1 MSRKFFTPLI
11 AFIMCLASCSFI
23 SKDFDTSDKDNLI
36 IQLITYVLDQAH
48 YLDKDINDEFSEKVF
63 KTFIDNLDPSK
74 RYFYASDIEEFSEYK
89 YLIDDA
95 FKNPNL
101 DFFNLVYNRYNI
113 RLVESKSIFELIL
126 SQPFDF
132 SKEEIF
138 ESDFELLDFVQT
150 KSELYERWR
159 KLLKTYVIENYHDEI
174 EDDLKKLEKDSSFV
188 VRKPELI
195 EKENRELL
203 NETMLQNFKFIS
215 EEMQRSDWFSV
226 YINSFVSQYDPNTSY
241 LDPESKDRFDVDM
254 SGNYAGIG
262 ARLQKKI
269 DKVEITEVIS
279 GGPAWRDNKLEKGD
293 AILKVRQ
300 DNEEEPVSILN
311 MRLSEAVKLIKG
323 KKGTKVH
330 LTVKKVDGSI
340 SEITV
345 KRDIVLL
352 EETYIKSSFVQKD
365 SSIYGVINIPKF
377 YIDFDNQSNRDAA
390 KDLKIEIE
398 RLKEVG
404 VQGLIIDLRN
414 NGGGSLKTVVD
425 MAGMFIKNG
434 PVVQVK
440 YFDKEKQVLRD
451 RDKNILWKGPLVILV
466 NEGSASASEILA
478 AAMQDYKR
486 AIIIG
491 GNQTW
496 GKGTVQTVFPLNRM
510 VRGNTNGDLGAL
522 RYTTQKYYRING
534 GSVQLEG
541 VKSDINVPYRYKYL
555 EFGEKD
561 SENPLKWDEIDK
573 VEFTPWNSNFD
584 FDEAI
589 NKSNLR
595 MASNEYLKLIDENAK
610 WIKFIRDN
618 KIINLNYEK
627 FKLEINENLTKT
639 EKFKI
644 LNDYSMNYNFKSL
657 PYEIDLIKND
667 SVLGLKRKRWH
678 ASLNKDLYIDEALN
692 VLSDLRFSIHN
703 KPENEPT
710 EFDARYGNEPGD
722 GIVSG
727 SVLRPGGDGL
737 IFLSTSTNIQTT
749 NN

>member
-1 MSRKFFTPLI
+1 MSKNLFTLLI
-11 AFIMCLASCSFI
+11 AFIMCLASCSFV

-48 YLDKDINDEFSEKVF
+48 YLDKEINDEFSEKVF
-63 KTFIDNLDPSK
+63 DTFLENLDPYK
-74 RYFYASDIEEFSEYK
+74 RYFYASDIEEFSKYK

-101 DFFNLVYNRYNI
+101 DFFELVYKRYTK
-113 RLVESKSIFELIL
+113 RMLESEKIFNDIL
-126 SQPFDF
+126 TKPFDF
-132 SKEEIF
+132 NKDEVCEC
-138 ESDFELLDFVQT
+138 DFEELDYVKT
-150 KSELYERWR
+150 KDQLFDRWR
-159 KLLKTYVIENYHDEI
+159 KLLKIYVIEIYHNEI
-174 EDDLKKLEKDSSFV
+174 EDDLRKSKENSDFIL
-188 VRKPELI
+188 RKPVLI
-195 EKENRELL
+195 EQKTRESLKEI
-203 NETMLQNFKFIS
+203 MQQNYVFIS

-279 GGPAWRDNKLEKGD
+279 GGPAWRDNILEKGD

-300 DNEEEPVSILN
+300 DNEDEPVGILN

-330 LTVKKVDGSI
+330 LTVKKLDGTVN
-340 SEITV
+340 EVTV

-352 EETYIKSSFVQKD
+352 EETYIKSSIVEKD
-365 SSIYGVINIPKF
+365 NNTYGLINIPKF

-390 KDLKIEIE
+390 KDLRTEIE
-398 RLKEVG
+398 RLKEQG
-404 VQGLIIDLRN
+404 IQGLVIDLRN
-414 NGGGSLKTVVD
+414 NGGGALKTVVD

-440 YFDKEKQVLRD
+440 YFDKEKQVLSDRD
-451 RDKNILWKGPLVILV
+451 RSVLWTGPLVILV

-496 GKGTVQTVFPLNRM
+496 GKGTVQNVFPLNRM

-561 SENPLKWDEIDK
+561 SENPLQWDEIDK
-573 VEFTPWNSNFD
+573 VEFDTWNSNFN
-584 FDEAI
+584 FEEAI
-589 NKSNLR
+589 TKSNKR
-595 MASNEYLKLIDENAK
+595 MADNKYLKLVDENAK
-610 WIKFIRDN
+610 WIKSVRDN
-618 KIINLNYEK
+618 KLINLNYDK
-627 FKLEINENLTKT
+627 FKLELEENSSIT
-639 EKFKI
+639 EKFK
-644 LNDYSMNYNFKSL
+644 
-657 PYEIDLIKND
+657 
-667 SVLGLKRKRWH
+667 
-678 ASLNKDLYIDEALN
+678 ALN
-692 VLSDLRFSIHN
+692 LSLIH
-703 KPENEPT
+703 
-710 EFDARYGNEPGD
+710 
-722 GIVSG
+722 I
-727 SVLRPGGDGL
+727 
-737 IFLSTSTNIQTT
+737 
-749 NN
+749 

>member
-1 MSRKFFTPLI
+1 MSKNLFTLLI
-11 AFIMCLASCSFI
+11 AFIMCLASCSFV

-48 YLDKDINDEFSEKVF
+48 YLDKEINDEFSEKVF
-63 KTFIDNLDPSK
+63 DTFLENLDPYK
-74 RYFYASDIEEFSEYK
+74 RYFYASDIEEFSKYK

-101 DFFNLVYNRYNI
+101 DFFELVYKRYTK
-113 RLVESKSIFELIL
+113 RMLESEKIFNDIL
-126 SQPFDF
+126 SKPFDF
-132 SKEEIF
+132 NKNEVCEC
-138 ESDFELLDFVQT
+138 DFEELDYVKT
-150 KSELYERWR
+150 KDQLFDRWR
-159 KLLKTYVIENYHDEI
+159 KLLKIYVIENYHNEI
-174 EDDLKKLEKDSSFV
+174 EDDLRKSKEDSDFILRNPV
-188 VRKPELI
+188 LI
-195 EKENRELL
+195 EKKTRETLK
-203 NETMLQNFKFIS
+203 ETMQQNYAFIS

-279 GGPAWRDNKLEKGD
+279 GGPAWRDNSLEKGD

-300 DNEEEPVSILN
+300 DDEDEPVGILN
-311 MRLSEAVKLIKG
+311 MRLGEAVKLIKG

-330 LTVKKVDGSI
+330 LTVKKVDGSVT
-340 SEITV
+340 EVTV

-352 EETYIKSSFVQKD
+352 EETYIKSSIVEKD
-365 SSIYGVINIPKF
+365 NNTYGLINIPKF

-390 KDLKIEIE
+390 KDLRTEIE
-398 RLKEVG
+398 RLKEEG
-404 VQGLIIDLRN
+404 IQGLVIDLRN
-414 NGGGSLKTVVD
+414 NGGGALKTVVD

-440 YFDKEKQVLRD
+440 YFDKEKQVLSDRD
-451 RDKNILWKGPLVILV
+451 RSVLWTGPLVILV

-496 GKGTVQTVFPLNRM
+496 GKGTVQNVFPLNRM

-561 SENPLKWDEIDK
+561 SENPLQWDEIDK
-573 VEFTPWNSNFD
+573 VEFDTWNSNFN
-584 FDEAI
+584 FEEAI
-589 NKSNLR
+589 TKSNKR
-595 MASNEYLKLIDENAK
+595 MANNEYLKLVDENAK
-610 WIKFIRDN
+610 WIKSVRDN
-618 KIINLNYEK
+618 KLINLNYDK
-627 FKLEINENLTKT
+627 FKSELEENSSIT
-639 EKFKI
+639 EKFKA

-657 PYEIDLIKND
+657 PYELDLIKND
-667 SVLGLKRKRWH
+667 SVLGLKRERWH
-678 ASLNKDLYIDEALN
+678 KSLNKDFYIDEALN
-692 VLSDLRFSIHN
+692 VLSDLRFSYLDN
-703 KPENEPT
+703 
-710 EFDARYGNEPGD
+710 
-722 GIVSG
+722 
-727 SVLRPGGDGL
+727 
-737 IFLSTSTNIQTT
+737 
-749 NN
+749 

>member
-1 MSRKFFTPLI
+1 MSKNLFTLLI
-11 AFIMCLASCSFI
+11 AFIMCLASCSFV

-48 YLDKDINDEFSEKVF
+48 FLDKEINDEFSEKVF
-63 KTFIDNLDPSK
+63 YTFLENLDPYK
-74 RYFYASDIEEFSEYK
+74 RYFYASDIEEFSKYK

-101 DFFNLVYNRYNI
+101 DFFELVYKRYTK
-113 RLVESKSIFELIL
+113 RMLESEKIFNDIL
-126 SQPFDF
+126 SKPFDF
-132 SKEEIF
+132 NKDEVCEC
-138 ESDFELLDFVQT
+138 DFEELDYVKT
-150 KSELYERWR
+150 KDQLFDRWR
-159 KLLKTYVIENYHDEI
+159 KLLKIYVIENYHNEI
-174 EDDLKKLEKDSSFV
+174 EDDLRKSKDDSDFILRNPTS
-188 VRKPELI
+188 I
-195 EKENRELL
+195 EKKTRESLK
-203 NETMLQNFKFIS
+203 ETMQQNYSFIS

-279 GGPAWRDNKLEKGD
+279 GGPAWRDDILEKGD

-300 DNEEEPVSILN
+300 DNEDEPVGILN

-330 LTVKKVDGSI
+330 LTVKKVDGTVT
-340 SEITV
+340 EVTV

-352 EETYIKSSFVQKD
+352 EETYIKSSIVEKD
-365 SSIYGVINIPKF
+365 NNTYGLINIPKF

-390 KDLKIEIE
+390 KDLRTEIE
-398 RLKEVG
+398 RLKEQG
-404 VQGLIIDLRN
+404 IQGLVIDLRN
-414 NGGGSLKTVVD
+414 NGGGALKTVVD

-440 YFDKEKQVLRD
+440 YFDKEKQVLSDRD
-451 RDKNILWKGPLVILV
+451 RSVLWTGPLVILV

-496 GKGTVQTVFPLNRM
+496 GKGTVQNVFPLNRM

-561 SENPLKWDEIDK
+561 SENPLQWDEIDK
-573 VEFTPWNSNFD
+573 VEFDTWNSNFN
-584 FDEAI
+584 FEEAI
-589 NKSNLR
+589 TKSNKR
-595 MASNEYLKLIDENAK
+595 MADNEYLKLVDENAK
-610 WIKFIRDN
+610 WIKSVRDN
-618 KIINLNYEK
+618 KLINLNYDK
-627 FKLEINENLTKT
+627 FKLELEENSSII
-639 EKFKI
+639 EKFKA
-644 LNDYSMNYNFKSL
+644 LNDYSMNYSFKSL
-657 PYEIDLIKND
+657 PYELDLIKND
-667 SVLGLKRKRWH
+667 SVLGLKRERWH
-678 ASLNKDLYIDEALN
+678 KSLNKDFYIDEALN
-692 VLSDLRFSIHN
+692 VLSDLRFSYLDN
-703 KPENEPT
+703 
-710 EFDARYGNEPGD
+710 
-722 GIVSG
+722 
-727 SVLRPGGDGL
+727 
-737 IFLSTSTNIQTT
+737 
-749 NN
+749 

>member
-1 MSRKFFTPLI
+1 MSKNLFTLLI
-11 AFIMCLASCSFI
+11 AFIMCLASCSFV

-48 YLDKDINDEFSEKVF
+48 YLDKEINDEFSEKVF
-63 KTFIDNLDPSK
+63 DTFLENLDPYK
-74 RYFYASDIEEFSEYK
+74 RYFYASDIEEFSKYK

-101 DFFNLVYNRYNI
+101 DFFELVYKRYTK
-113 RLVESKSIFELIL
+113 RMLESEKIFNDIL
-126 SQPFDF
+126 SKPFDF
-132 SKEEIF
+132 NKDEVCEC
-138 ESDFELLDFVQT
+138 DFEELDYVKT
-150 KSELYERWR
+150 KNQLFDRWR
-159 KLLKTYVIENYHDEI
+159 KLLKIYVIENYHNEI
-174 EDDLKKLEKDSSFV
+174 EDDL
-188 VRKPELI
+188 RKSKEDTDFSIRSPNLI
-195 EKENRELL
+195 EKKTRETLK
-203 NETMLQNFKFIS
+203 ETMQQNYAFIS

-279 GGPAWRDNKLEKGD
+279 GGPAWRDNILEKGD

-300 DNEEEPVSILN
+300 DNEDEPVGILN

-330 LTVKKVDGSI
+330 LTVKKVDGTVT
-340 SEITV
+340 EVTV

-352 EETYIKSSFVQKD
+352 EETYIKSSIVEKD
-365 SSIYGVINIPKF
+365 NNTYGLINIPKF

-390 KDLKIEIE
+390 KDLRTEIE
-398 RLKEVG
+398 RLKEQG
-404 VQGLIIDLRN
+404 IQGLVIDLRN
-414 NGGGSLKTVVD
+414 NGGGALKTVVD

-440 YFDKEKQVLRD
+440 YFDKEKQVLSDRD
-451 RDKNILWKGPLVILV
+451 RSVLWTGPLVILV

-496 GKGTVQTVFPLNRM
+496 GKGTVQNVFPLNRM

-561 SENPLKWDEIDK
+561 SENPLQWDEIDK
-573 VEFTPWNSNFD
+573 VEFDTWNSNFN
-584 FDEAI
+584 FEEAI
-589 NKSNLR
+589 TKSNKR
-595 MASNEYLKLIDENAK
+595 MANNEYLKLVDENAK
-610 WIKFIRDN
+610 WIKSVRDN
-618 KIINLNYEK
+618 KLINLNYDK
-627 FKLEINENLTKT
+627 FKLELEENSSIT
-639 EKFKI
+639 EKFKA
-644 LNDYSMNYNFKSL
+644 LNDYSMNYSFKSL
-657 PYEIDLIKND
+657 PYELDLIKND
-667 SVLGLKRKRWH
+667 SVLGLKRERWH
-678 ASLNKDLYIDEALN
+678 KSLNKDFYIDEALN
-692 VLSDLRFSIHN
+692 VLSDLRFSYLDN
-703 KPENEPT
+703 
-710 EFDARYGNEPGD
+710 
-722 GIVSG
+722 
-727 SVLRPGGDGL
+727 
-737 IFLSTSTNIQTT
+737 
-749 NN
+749 

>member
-1 MSRKFFTPLI
+1 MSKNLFTLLI
-11 AFIMCLASCSFI
+11 AFIMCLASCSFV

-48 YLDKDINDEFSEKVF
+48 YLDKEINDEFSEKVF
-63 KTFIDNLDPSK
+63 DTFLENLDPYK
-74 RYFYASDIEEFSEYK
+74 RYFYASDIEEFSKYK

-101 DFFNLVYNRYNI
+101 DFFELVYKRYTK
-113 RLVESKSIFELIL
+113 RMLESEKIFNDIL
-126 SQPFDF
+126 SKPFDF
-132 SKEEIF
+132 NKNEVCEC
-138 ESDFELLDFVQT
+138 DFEELDYVKT
-150 KSELYERWR
+150 KDQLFDRWR
-159 KLLKTYVIENYHDEI
+159 KLLKIYVIENYHNEI
-174 EDDLKKLEKDSSFV
+174 EDDL
-188 VRKPELI
+188 RKSKEDTDFSIRSPVLI
-195 EKENRELL
+195 EEKTRESLK
-203 NETMLQNFKFIS
+203 ETMQQNYAFIS

-279 GGPAWRDNKLEKGD
+279 GGPAWRDNILEKGD

-300 DNEEEPVSILN
+300 DKEDEPVGILN

-330 LTVKKVDGSI
+330 LTVKKVDGTVT
-340 SEITV
+340 EVTV

-352 EETYIKSSFVQKD
+352 EETYIKSSIVEKD
-365 SSIYGVINIPKF
+365 NNTYGLINIPKF

-390 KDLKIEIE
+390 KDLRTEIE
-398 RLKEVG
+398 RLKEQG
-404 VQGLIIDLRN
+404 IQGLVIDLRN
-414 NGGGSLKTVVD
+414 NGGGALKTVVD

-440 YFDKEKQVLRD
+440 YFDKEKQVLSDRD
-451 RDKNILWKGPLVILV
+451 RSVLWTGPLVILV

-496 GKGTVQTVFPLNRM
+496 GKGTVQNVFPLNRM

-561 SENPLKWDEIDK
+561 SENPLQWDEIDK
-573 VEFTPWNSNFD
+573 VEFDTWNSNFN
-584 FDEAI
+584 FEEAI
-589 NKSNLR
+589 TKSNKR
-595 MASNEYLKLIDENAK
+595 MANNEYLKLVDENAK
-610 WIKFIRDN
+610 WIKSVRDN
-618 KIINLNYEK
+618 KLINLNYDK
-627 FKLEINENLTKT
+627 FKLELEENSSIT
-639 EKFKI
+639 EKFKA
-644 LNDYSMNYNFKSL
+644 LNDYSMNYSFKSL
-657 PYEIDLIKND
+657 PYELDLIKND
-667 SVLGLKRKRWH
+667 SVLGLKRERWH
-678 ASLNKDLYIDEALN
+678 KSLNKDFYIDEALN
-692 VLSDLRFSIHN
+692 VLSDLRFSYLDN
-703 KPENEPT
+703 
-710 EFDARYGNEPGD
+710 
-722 GIVSG
+722 
-727 SVLRPGGDGL
+727 
-737 IFLSTSTNIQTT
+737 
-749 NN
+749 

>member
-1 MSRKFFTPLI
+1 MSKNLFTPLI
-11 AFIMCLASCSFI
+11 AFIMCLASCSFV

-48 YLDKDINDEFSEKVF
+48 YLDKEINDEFSEKVF
-63 KTFIDNLDPSK
+63 DTFLENLDPYK
-74 RYFYASDIEEFSEYK
+74 RYFYASDIEEFSKYK

-101 DFFNLVYNRYNI
+101 DFFELVYKRYTK
-113 RLVESKSIFELIL
+113 RMLESEKIFNDIL
-126 SQPFDF
+126 SKPFDF
-132 SKEEIF
+132 NKDEVCEC
-138 ESDFELLDFVQT
+138 DFEELDYVKT
-150 KSELYERWR
+150 KDQLFDRWR
-159 KLLKTYVIENYHDEI
+159 KLLKIYVIENYHNEI
-174 EDDLKKLEKDSSFV
+174 EDDLRKSKDDSDFILRNPV
-188 VRKPELI
+188 LI
-195 EKENRELL
+195 EKKTRETLK
-203 NETMLQNFKFIS
+203 ETMQQNYAFIS

-279 GGPAWRDNKLEKGD
+279 GGPAWRDNSLEKGD

-300 DNEEEPVSILN
+300 DDEDEPVGILN
-311 MRLSEAVKLIKG
+311 MRLGEAVKLIKG

-330 LTVKKVDGSI
+330 LTVKKVDGSVT
-340 SEITV
+340 EVTV

-352 EETYIKSSFVQKD
+352 EETYIKSSIVEKD
-365 SSIYGVINIPKF
+365 NNTYGLINIPKF

-390 KDLKIEIE
+390 KDLRTEIE
-398 RLKEVG
+398 RLKEQG
-404 VQGLIIDLRN
+404 IQGLVIDLRN
-414 NGGGSLKTVVD
+414 NGGGALKTVVD

-440 YFDKEKQVLRD
+440 YFDKEKQVLSDRD
-451 RDKNILWKGPLVILV
+451 RSVLWTGPLVILV

-496 GKGTVQTVFPLNRM
+496 GKGTVQNVFPLNRM

-561 SENPLKWDEIDK
+561 SENPLQWDEIDK
-573 VEFTPWNSNFD
+573 VEFDTWNSNFN
-584 FDEAI
+584 FEEAI
-589 NKSNLR
+589 TKSNKR
-595 MASNEYLKLIDENAK
+595 MANNEYLKLVDENAK
-610 WIKFIRDN
+610 WIKSVRDN
-618 KIINLNYEK
+618 KLINLNYDK
-627 FKLEINENLTKT
+627 FKLELEENSSIT
-639 EKFKI
+639 EKFKA
-644 LNDYSMNYNFKSL
+644 LNDYSMNYSFKSL
-657 PYEIDLIKND
+657 PYELDLIKND
-667 SVLGLKRKRWH
+667 SVLGLKRERWH
-678 ASLNKDLYIDEALN
+678 KSLNKDFYIDEALN
-692 VLSDLRFSIHN
+692 VLSDLRFSYLDN
-703 KPENEPT
+703 
-710 EFDARYGNEPGD
+710 
-722 GIVSG
+722 
-727 SVLRPGGDGL
+727 
-737 IFLSTSTNIQTT
+737 
-749 NN
+749 

>member
-1 MSRKFFTPLI
+1 MSKNLFTLLI
-11 AFIMCLASCSFI
+11 AFIMCLASCSFV

-48 YLDKDINDEFSEKVF
+48 YLDKEINDEFSEKVF
-63 KTFIDNLDPSK
+63 DTFLENLDPYK
-74 RYFYASDIEEFSEYK
+74 RYFYASDIEEFSKYK

-101 DFFNLVYNRYNI
+101 DFFELVYKRYTK
-113 RLVESKSIFELIL
+113 RMLESEKIFNDIL
-126 SQPFDF
+126 SKPFDF
-132 SKEEIF
+132 NKDEVCEC
-138 ESDFELLDFVQT
+138 DFEELDYVKT
-150 KSELYERWR
+150 KDQLFDRWR
-159 KLLKTYVIENYHDEI
+159 KLLKIYVIENYHNEI
-174 EDDLKKLEKDSSFV
+174 EDDLRKSKEDSDFILRNPV
-188 VRKPELI
+188 LI
-195 EKENRELL
+195 EKKTRETLK
-203 NETMLQNFKFIS
+203 ETMQQNYAFIS

-279 GGPAWRDNKLEKGD
+279 GGPAWRDNSLEKGD

-300 DNEEEPVSILN
+300 DDEDEPVGILN
-311 MRLSEAVKLIKG
+311 MRLGEAVKLIKG

-330 LTVKKVDGSI
+330 LTVKKVDGSVT
-340 SEITV
+340 EVTV

-352 EETYIKSSFVQKD
+352 EETYIKSSIVEKD
-365 SSIYGVINIPKF
+365 NNTYGLINIPKF

-390 KDLKIEIE
+390 KDLRTEIE
-398 RLKEVG
+398 RLKEQG
-404 VQGLIIDLRN
+404 IQGLVIDLRN
-414 NGGGSLKTVVD
+414 NGGGALKTVVD

-440 YFDKEKQVLRD
+440 YFDKEKQVLSDRD
-451 RDKNILWKGPLVILV
+451 RSVLWTGPLVILV

-496 GKGTVQTVFPLNRM
+496 GKGTVQNVFPLNRM

-561 SENPLKWDEIDK
+561 SENPLQWDEIDK
-573 VEFTPWNSNFD
+573 VEFDTWNSNFN
-584 FDEAI
+584 FEEAI
-589 NKSNLR
+589 TKSNKR
-595 MASNEYLKLIDENAK
+595 MANNEYLKLVDENAK
-610 WIKFIRDN
+610 WIKSVRDN
-618 KIINLNYEK
+618 KLINLNYDK
-627 FKLEINENLTKT
+627 FKLELEENSSIT
-639 EKFKI
+639 EKFKA
-644 LNDYSMNYNFKSL
+644 LNDYSMNYSFKSL
-657 PYEIDLIKND
+657 PYELDLIKND
-667 SVLGLKRKRWH
+667 SVLGLKRERWH
-678 ASLNKDLYIDEALN
+678 KSLNKDFYIDEALN
-692 VLSDLRFSIHN
+692 VLSDLRFSYLDN
-703 KPENEPT
+703 
-710 EFDARYGNEPGD
+710 
-722 GIVSG
+722 
-727 SVLRPGGDGL
+727 
-737 IFLSTSTNIQTT
+737 
-749 NN
+749 

>member
-1 MSRKFFTPLI
+1 MSKNLFTLFI
-11 AFIMCLASCSFI
+11 AFIMCLASCSFV

-48 YLDKDINDEFSEKVF
+48 YLDKEINDEFSEKVF
-63 KTFIDNLDPSK
+63 DTFLENLDPYK
-74 RYFYASDIEEFSEYK
+74 RYFYASDIEEFSKYK

-101 DFFNLVYNRYNI
+101 DFFELVYKRYTK
-113 RLVESKSIFELIL
+113 RMLESEKIFNDIL
-126 SQPFDF
+126 SKPFDF
-132 SKEEIF
+132 NKNEVCEC
-138 ESDFELLDFVQT
+138 DFEELDYVKT
-150 KSELYERWR
+150 KDQLFDRWR
-159 KLLKTYVIENYHDEI
+159 KLLKIYVIENYHNEI
-174 EDDLKKLEKDSSFV
+174 EDDLRKSKEDSDFILRNPV
-188 VRKPELI
+188 LI
-195 EKENRELL
+195 EKKTRETLK
-203 NETMLQNFKFIS
+203 ETMQQNYAFIS

-279 GGPAWRDNKLEKGD
+279 GGPAWRDNILEKGD

-300 DNEEEPVSILN
+300 DNEDEPVGILN

-330 LTVKKVDGSI
+330 LTVKKVDGSVT
-340 SEITV
+340 EVTV

-352 EETYIKSSFVQKD
+352 EETYIKSSIVEKD
-365 SSIYGVINIPKF
+365 NNTYGLINIPKF

-390 KDLKIEIE
+390 KDLRTEIE
-398 RLKEVG
+398 RLKEEG
-404 VQGLIIDLRN
+404 IQGLVIDLRN
-414 NGGGSLKTVVD
+414 NGGGALKTVVD

-440 YFDKEKQVLRD
+440 YFDKEKQVLSDRD
-451 RDKNILWKGPLVILV
+451 RSVLWTGPLVILV

-496 GKGTVQTVFPLNRM
+496 GKGTVQNVFPLNRM

-561 SENPLKWDEIDK
+561 SENPLQWDEIDK
-573 VEFTPWNSNFD
+573 VEFDTWNSNFN
-584 FDEAI
+584 FEEAI
-589 NKSNLR
+589 TKSNKR
-595 MASNEYLKLIDENAK
+595 MANNEYLKLVDENAK
-610 WIKFIRDN
+610 WIKSVRDN
-618 KIINLNYEK
+618 KLINLNYDK
-627 FKLEINENLTKT
+627 FKLELEENSSIT
-639 EKFKI
+639 EKFKA
-644 LNDYSMNYNFKSL
+644 LNDYSMNYSFKSL
-657 PYEIDLIKND
+657 PYELDLIKND
-667 SVLGLKRKRWH
+667 SVLGLKRERWH
-678 ASLNKDLYIDEALN
+678 KSLNKDFYIDEALN
-692 VLSDLRFSIHN
+692 VLSDLRFSYLDN
-703 KPENEPT
+703 
-710 EFDARYGNEPGD
+710 
-722 GIVSG
+722 
-727 SVLRPGGDGL
+727 
-737 IFLSTSTNIQTT
+737 
-749 NN
+749 

>member
-1 MSRKFFTPLI
+1 MSKNLFTLLI
-11 AFIMCLASCSFI
+11 AFIMCLASCSFV

-48 YLDKDINDEFSEKVF
+48 YLDKEINDEFSEKVF
-63 KTFIDNLDPSK
+63 DTFLENLDPYK
-74 RYFYASDIEEFSEYK
+74 RYFYASDIEEFSKYK

-101 DFFNLVYNRYNI
+101 DFFELVYKRYTK
-113 RLVESKSIFELIL
+113 RMLESEKIFNDIL
-126 SQPFDF
+126 SKPFDF
-132 SKEEIF
+132 NKDEVCEC
-138 ESDFELLDFVQT
+138 DFEELDYVKT
-150 KSELYERWR
+150 KDQLFDRWR
-159 KLLKTYVIENYHDEI
+159 KLLKIYVIEIYHNEI
-174 EDDLKKLEKDSSFV
+174 EDDLRKSKENSDFIL
-188 VRKPELI
+188 RKPVLI
-195 EKENRELL
+195 EQKTRESLKEI
-203 NETMLQNFKFIS
+203 MQQNYVFIS

-279 GGPAWRDNKLEKGD
+279 GGPAWRDNILEKGD

-300 DNEEEPVSILN
+300 DNEDEPVGILN

-330 LTVKKVDGSI
+330 LTVKKLDGTVN
-340 SEITV
+340 EVTV

-352 EETYIKSSFVQKD
+352 EETYIKSSIVEKD
-365 SSIYGVINIPKF
+365 NNTYGLINIPKF

-390 KDLKIEIE
+390 KDLRTEIE
-398 RLKEVG
+398 RLKEQG
-404 VQGLIIDLRN
+404 IQGLVIDLRN
-414 NGGGSLKTVVD
+414 NGGGALKTVVE

-440 YFDKEKQVLRD
+440 YFDKEKQVLSDRD
-451 RDKNILWKGPLVILV
+451 RSVLWTGPLVILV

-496 GKGTVQTVFPLNRM
+496 GKGTVQNVFPLNRM

-561 SENPLKWDEIDK
+561 SENPLQWDEIDK
-573 VEFTPWNSNFD
+573 VEFDTWNSNFN
-584 FDEAI
+584 FEEAI
-589 NKSNLR
+589 TQSNKR
-595 MASNEYLKLIDENAK
+595 MADNEYLKLIDENAK
-610 WIKFIRDN
+610 WIKSIRDN
-618 KIINLNYEK
+618 KLINLNYDK
-627 FKLEINENLTKT
+627 FKLELEENSSISK
-639 EKFKI
+639 KFKA
-644 LNDYSMNYNFKSL
+644 LNDYSMNYSFKSL
-657 PYEIDLIKND
+657 PYELDLIKND
-667 SVLGLKRKRWH
+667 SVLGLKRERWH
-678 ASLNKDLYIDEALN
+678 KSLNKDFYIDEALN
-692 VLSDLRFSIHN
+692 VLSDLRFSYLDN
-703 KPENEPT
+703 
-710 EFDARYGNEPGD
+710 
-722 GIVSG
+722 
-727 SVLRPGGDGL
+727 
-737 IFLSTSTNIQTT
+737 
-749 NN
+749 

>member
-1 MSRKFFTPLI
+1 MSKNLFTLLI
-11 AFIMCLASCSFI
+11 AFIMCLASCSFV

-48 YLDKDINDEFSEKVF
+48 YLDKEINDEFSEKVF
-63 KTFIDNLDPSK
+63 DTFLENLDPYK
-74 RYFYASDIEEFSEYK
+74 RYFYASDIEEFSKYK

-101 DFFNLVYNRYNI
+101 DFFELVYKRYTK
-113 RLVESKSIFELIL
+113 RMLESEKIFNDIL
-126 SQPFDF
+126 SKPFDF
-132 SKEEIF
+132 NKDEVCEC
-138 ESDFELLDFVQT
+138 DFEELDYVKT
-150 KSELYERWR
+150 KDQLFDRWR
-159 KLLKTYVIENYHDEI
+159 KLLKIYVIEIYHNEI
-174 EDDLKKLEKDSSFV
+174 EDDLRKSKENSDFIL
-188 VRKPELI
+188 RKPVLI
-195 EKENRELL
+195 EQKTRESLKEI
-203 NETMLQNFKFIS
+203 MQQNYVFIS

-279 GGPAWRDNKLEKGD
+279 GGPAWRDNILEKGD

-300 DNEEEPVSILN
+300 DNEDEPVGILN

-330 LTVKKVDGSI
+330 LTVKKLDGTVN
-340 SEITV
+340 EVTV

-352 EETYIKSSFVQKD
+352 EETYIKSSIVEKD
-365 SSIYGVINIPKF
+365 NNTYGLINIPKF

-390 KDLKIEIE
+390 KDLRTEIE
-398 RLKEVG
+398 RLKEQG
-404 VQGLIIDLRN
+404 IQGLVIDLRN
-414 NGGGSLKTVVD
+414 NGGGALKTVVE

-440 YFDKEKQVLRD
+440 YFDKEKQVLSDRD
-451 RDKNILWKGPLVILV
+451 RSVLWTGPLVILV

-496 GKGTVQTVFPLNRM
+496 GKGTVQNVFPLNRM
-510 VRGNTNGDLGAL
+510 VKGNTNGDLGAL

-561 SENPLKWDEIDK
+561 SENPLQWDEIDK
-573 VEFTPWNSNFD
+573 VEFDTWNSNFN
-584 FDEAI
+584 FEEAI
-589 NKSNLR
+589 TQSNKR
-595 MASNEYLKLIDENAK
+595 MADNEYLKLIDENAK
-610 WIKFIRDN
+610 WIKSIRDN
-618 KIINLNYEK
+618 KLINLNYDK
-627 FKLEINENLTKT
+627 FKLELEENSSISK
-639 EKFKI
+639 KFKA
-644 LNDYSMNYNFKSL
+644 LNDYSMNYSFKSL
-657 PYEIDLIKND
+657 PYELDLIKND
-667 SVLGLKRKRWH
+667 SVLGLKRERWH
-678 ASLNKDLYIDEALN
+678 KSLNKDFYIDEALN
-692 VLSDLRFSIHN
+692 VLSDLRFSYLDN
-703 KPENEPT
+703 
-710 EFDARYGNEPGD
+710 
-722 GIVSG
+722 
-727 SVLRPGGDGL
+727 
-737 IFLSTSTNIQTT
+737 
-749 NN
+749 